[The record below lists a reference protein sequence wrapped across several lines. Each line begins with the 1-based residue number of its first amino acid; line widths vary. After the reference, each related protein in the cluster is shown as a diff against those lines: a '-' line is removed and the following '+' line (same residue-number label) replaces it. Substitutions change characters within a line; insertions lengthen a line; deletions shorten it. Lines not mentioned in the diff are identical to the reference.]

1 CFSKARVER
10 VQTEDFLKENFN
22 RTWSSELFKGYVLYL
37 IELGIGVETI
47 RKHSSKALK
56 VFQKAE
62 AELIRP
68 SNFSEL
74 WLVSTLEKINNTK
87 GLKPS
92 LFGFLIKE
100 GYLKLNADEDII
112 SNIKQLLEKVSRSY
126 KRLLDIYFNER
137 MELRNR
143 QVKFNARNP
152 LSLLTVKTDLEV
164 FTRLVRWFETN
175 CKHVESWDTVQ
186 QEDIHQYLLTLT
198 PKHREIVRKDLL
210 VLFKL
215 AKRKRLITH
224 IPILDIKSRELPP
237 SIEPLSFDEQVS
249 VANKI
254 KSHIYEHPLECLL
267 TSLCFYHGLSSAHIR
282 NIKISDVKVE
292 LRAIYI
298 NERPPVYLS
307 DYELILM
314 NEYVKQRAQ
323 FKNAKNKQ
331 HLIISLSSTEVYQD
345 RSVNNSFIAR
355 KVKAFCG
362 FTPKSLRI
370 TCFNTIASN
379 YGPQL
384 LVEGFGL
391 SLTQAS
397 RYGKLEDY
405 LIEEQIKTERD
416 NFLLEKN

>member
-405 LIEEQIKTERD
+405 LID
-416 NFLLEKN
+416 PLC

>member
-1 CFSKARVER
+1 
-10 VQTEDFLKENFN
+10 
-22 RTWSSELFKGYVLYL
+22 
-37 IELGIGVETI
+37 
-47 RKHSSKALK
+47 

-249 VANKI
+249 
-254 KSHIYEHPLECLL
+254 
-267 TSLCFYHGLSSAHIR
+267 
-282 NIKISDVKVE
+282 
-292 LRAIYI
+292 
-298 NERPPVYLS
+298 
-307 DYELILM
+307 
-314 NEYVKQRAQ
+314 
-323 FKNAKNKQ
+323 
-331 HLIISLSSTEVYQD
+331 
-345 RSVNNSFIAR
+345 
-355 KVKAFCG
+355 
-362 FTPKSLRI
+362 
-370 TCFNTIASN
+370 
-379 YGPQL
+379 
-384 LVEGFGL
+384 
-391 SLTQAS
+391 
-397 RYGKLEDY
+397 
-405 LIEEQIKTERD
+405 
-416 NFLLEKN
+416 

>member
-1 CFSKARVER
+1 MTFTICHLCFSKARVER

-379 YGPQL
+379 YGP
-384 LVEGFGL
+384 
-391 SLTQAS
+391 
-397 RYGKLEDY
+397 
-405 LIEEQIKTERD
+405 
-416 NFLLEKN
+416 

>member
-1 CFSKARVER
+1 MNICKSCGRNLNKSEINKNASICHLCFSKARVER

-379 YGPQL
+379 YGP
-384 LVEGFGL
+384 
-391 SLTQAS
+391 
-397 RYGKLEDY
+397 
-405 LIEEQIKTERD
+405 
-416 NFLLEKN
+416 